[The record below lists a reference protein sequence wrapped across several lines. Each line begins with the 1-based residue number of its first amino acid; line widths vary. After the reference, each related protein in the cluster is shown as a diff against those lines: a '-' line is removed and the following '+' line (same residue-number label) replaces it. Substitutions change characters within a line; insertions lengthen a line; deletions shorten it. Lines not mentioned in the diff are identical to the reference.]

1 MKKQKDKMKILIVD
15 DNEKDL
21 KLLESML
28 FQLGFEDTVKSRHG
42 MEALELVKTQHP
54 NLIFLD
60 IIMPGID
67 GGAVKEALKEK
78 PETKDI
84 PTIFLS
90 SIISKEEEKRIG
102 RLAGGEIILAKP
114 YSSEELQKVR
124 DKALESVNG
133 ER

>member
-1 MKKQKDKMKILIVD
+1 MKKQKDKVKILILD
-15 DNEKDL
+15 DNERDL

-28 FQLGFEDTVKSRHG
+28 FQLGFQDVMKSKRG
-42 MEALELVKTQHP
+42 AEALELAKTQHP

-67 GGAVKEALKEK
+67 GGAVREALKEK
-78 PETKDI
+78 AETKNI

-102 RLAGGEIILAKP
+102 RLAGGESILAKP
-114 YSSEELQKVR
+114 YSSEELQKVI
-124 DKALESVNG
+124 DKALESVDG
-133 ER
+133 EK